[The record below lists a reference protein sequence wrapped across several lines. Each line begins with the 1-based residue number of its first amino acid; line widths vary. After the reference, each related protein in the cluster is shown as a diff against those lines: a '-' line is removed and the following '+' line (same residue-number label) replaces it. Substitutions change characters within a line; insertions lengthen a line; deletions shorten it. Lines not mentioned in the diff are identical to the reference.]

1 MLRASQHILSLF
13 KAVPPC
19 YTSPL
24 PSPFLVSQ
32 PGIYS
37 TPVNG
42 WNTPSC
48 EWRAESA
55 AHVTSNTGAEGL
67 LWSLPREFKFS
78 TRDQLETIKDK
89 LFEDDF
95 LELQS
100 LLLIVNE
107 VYQRGYE
114 GWWNY
119 ASKRD
124 ILIE

>member
-1 MLRASQHILSLF
+1 MQPQLNFMLRASQHILSLF

-19 YTSPL
+19 YTTPPP
-24 PSPFLVSQ
+24 PSPVLVSQ

-67 LWSLPREFKFS
+67 LWGVPRCVLMSKQS
-78 TRDQLETIKDK
+78 TN
-89 LFEDDF
+89 
-95 LELQS
+95 
-100 LLLIVNE
+100 V
-107 VYQRGYE
+107 V
-114 GWWNY
+114 
-119 ASKRD
+119 
-124 ILIE
+124 